1 MGPALQT
8 RAHTSYSDPV
18 TRVSLALNA
27 GRCWG
32 LGPSPLHPR
41 LLLPGFGR
49 SRTPL
54 PQFTPR
60 EPPVLRAHMLR
71 RARTPRTFP

>member
-18 TRVSLALNA
+18 TRVSLTLNA

-41 LLLPGFGR
+41 FLLPGFGR

-60 EPPVLRAHMLR
+60 EPPLLRANMLR